1 MKSEEKVGVDGEND
15 FSANDIIEDL
25 ESEGSKEG
33 EEIDKEEKIR
43 RQQADNF
50 ILHAP
55 FTEEINKEN

>member
-1 MKSEEKVGVDGEND
+1 MKSEEKVGADGEND
-15 FSANDIIEDL
+15 FSAKDIIEDL

-43 RQQADNF
+43 RQQAENF

-55 FTEEINKEN
+55 FTE

>member
-15 FSANDIIEDL
+15 FSANDIIEDI

-55 FTEEINKEN
+55 FT